1 MPLTEL
7 AVGIVRRVPTDPA
20 KPSLELTEFLGTV
33 TGETVPEAKVARF
46 VEDAAKSSGNPG
58 ERDTLLQSLKSGLAD
73 PFQHA
78 VVNTMKSGGRAGSFN
93 WIPLSRIAP
102 PGRAGFIIPEL
113 QESYRAW
120 VGRRRAVWD
129 TLPAP
134 KPDLDKYLSR
144 EAFVENVSKGRA
156 RVILDALLGPNPGTR
171 VNYNDRQ
178 VRAMKRWRSVNHA
191 RIPAAPGP
199 KFRAEIVTLVRDR
212 KALAAKIKEALIKE
226 HGTATDADVDK
237 HLEFA
242 QNYLLRHASPGG
254 DWVPLSSMGSRLD
267 EFSENH
273 VKRILGQDGKLH
285 PDELVHRLIEAHDAV
300 EVSVEILG
308 TPGVRSLWGLR
319 GVEGAIDG
327 AIRRSGY
334 EKGFVFE
341 LEIAV
346 HLQEKGED
354 VILQVLIDGK
364 SGPDFV
370 VLRGGKAGIGQA
382 KSFET
387 HAALVGFGGEFFGQ
401 FSSDLRRMWREHLKH
416 TAATGTDL
424 WAKGDGPKLA
434 VDGAQDFRPVDD
446 IYTFYVDEAR
456 LHSRIVAAAGD
467 DLDGAIA
474 KIAQS
479 DAEMRAWL
487 TEMNDFMSGK
497 VTDTAAARKSVL
509 DRSRQTIGES
519 DRTIA
524 DVLEQAIDGA
534 GRTVDVR
541 RLFAMRV
548 AIDPKTGVID
558 GDLVEQI
565 LAMRTP
571 FHLDVELRQPEI
583 LVL

>member
-1 MPLTEL
+1 MSLIDL
-7 AVGIVRRVPTDPA
+7 AGGIVRRAPSDDGT
-20 KPSLELTEFLGTV
+20 PSLGEFLGTV
-33 TGETVPEAKVARF
+33 TGETIPEAKVAKF

-58 ERDTLLQSLKSGLAD
+58 ERDALLHSLKDGLAD

-93 WIPLSRIAP
+93 WIPLSRLAP
-102 PGRAGFIIPEL
+102 PGRAGFVIPEL

-120 VGRRRAVWD
+120 VGRRRDVWD
-129 TLPAP
+129 NLPAP
-134 KPDLDKYLSR
+134 KPDLDAYLSR

-171 VNYNDRQ
+171 VDYNRLQ
-178 VRAMKRWRSVNHA
+178 VGAMKRWRSVNHA

-199 KFRAEIVTLVRDR
+199 KCRAEIVTLVRDR
-212 KALAAKIKEALIKE
+212 QALAKKIKEALIKE
-226 HGTATDADVDK
+226 KGTATDADVDQY
-237 HLEFA
+237 LEFA
-242 QNYLLRHASPGG
+242 QNYFLRHASPGG
-254 DWVPLSSMGSRLD
+254 SWAPLSSRDMDKLAG
-267 EFSENH
+267 FSEDH

-346 HLQEKGED
+346 HLQDQGEE

-370 VLRGGKAGIGQA
+370 RLRGGKAAIGQA

-387 HAALVGFGGEFFGQ
+387 HAGLVGFGGAFFGQ
-401 FSSDLRRMWREHLKH
+401 FSSDLRRMWREHLKQ

-424 WAKGDGPKLA
+424 WVKGDGPKLA
-434 VDGAQDFRPVDD
+434 VDGAQDFRPVDQA
-446 IYTFYVDEAR
+446 YTFYVDEAR
-456 LHSRIVAAAGD
+456 LHSRITNAAGD
-467 DLDGAIA
+467 DLEGALA
-474 KIAQS
+474 EIAQS
-479 DAEMRAWL
+479 DAVMRGWL
-487 TEMNDFMSGK
+487 EEMNGLMGGTVQDS
-497 VTDTAAARKSVL
+497 AAMRRSIL
-509 DRSRQTIGES
+509 DRSRQAIGES
-519 DRTIA
+519 DRTIGDA
-524 DVLEQAIDGA
+524 LEQAVDEA
-534 GRTVDVR
+534 GGTVDVR
-541 RLFAMRV
+541 RLFAMRL

-558 GDLVEQI
+558 NDLVEHI
-565 LAMRTP
+565 LAMPKP
-571 FHLDVELRQPEI
+571 FSIDVEMYQPAI